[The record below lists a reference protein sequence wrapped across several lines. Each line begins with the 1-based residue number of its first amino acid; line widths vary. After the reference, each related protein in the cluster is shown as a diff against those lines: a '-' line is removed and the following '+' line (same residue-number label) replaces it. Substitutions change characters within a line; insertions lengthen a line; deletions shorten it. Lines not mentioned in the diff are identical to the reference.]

1 MKVLL
6 INKYLYP
13 RGGDAVSTITTGK
26 ILKARG
32 HDVQFWGM
40 AHPDNPEYEMSRH
53 FVDHIDYGTTGGLV
67 NQLSTA
73 GKLLYSLEAK
83 KKLKKLLREFRPDIV
98 HLNNFAH
105 QISPSILHVLKTEKI
120 PSVMTM
126 RDYKMVCP
134 SYAMLDGGQPCQKC
148 EHQQFS
154 WCFKRKCVKGSAM
167 KSALNTVEMYFHHK
181 VLNIYK
187 NIDCYISPSRFLQH
201 KVKEMGLPFPVEHVF
216 NCVNPEIYTPCY
228 DSESREIAF
237 FGRLSH
243 EKGLVTLIDAVKGL
257 DITLNIIG
265 DGPQKPE
272 LEQYVLTH
280 GMGNVK
286 LSGHMKGDELY
297 SAIKRALF
305 TVVPSEWYE
314 NNPRSVIEAFAL
326 GKPVI
331 GSNIGGIPELIKN
344 RETGLLYEAGNT
356 ESLRNKITWFLDNRP
371 RIPAMGKAGRQF
383 VEDELNQ
390 TTHYEQLIKIY
401 ENVVNNAN
409 ITNPG

>member
-13 RGGDAVSTITTGK
+13 RGGDAVSTITTGE
-26 ILKARG
+26 ILGERG

-40 AHPDNPEYEMSRH
+40 SHPDNPEYEMSRH
-53 FVDHIDYGTTGGLV
+53 FVDHIDYSATSSFV
-67 NQLSTA
+67 DQLSAT
-73 GKLLYSLEAK
+73 GKLLYSLEAR
-83 KKLKKLLREFRPDIV
+83 KKLKKLLAEFRPDIV

-105 QISPSILHVLKTEKI
+105 QISPSILHVLKTEGI

-134 SYAMLDGGQPCQKC
+134 SYAMLDSGQPCQKC

-154 WCFKRKCVKGSAM
+154 WCFRRKCVKGSAA
-167 KSALNTVEMYFHHK
+167 KSALNTVEMYLHHK

-187 NIDCYISPSRFLQH
+187 NIDCYISPSRFLKN
-201 KVKEMGLPFPVEHVF
+201 KVKEMGFPFPVEHIF
-216 NCVNPEIYTPCY
+216 NCVNPKIYIPCY
-228 DSESREIAF
+228 DSTSNEITF

-243 EKGLVTLIDAVKGL
+243 EKGLVTLINAVKSL

-265 DGPQKPE
+265 DGPQKPD
-272 LEQYVLTH
+272 LEQYILDNKIN
-280 GMGNVK
+280 NVK

-305 TVVPSEWYE
+305 IVVPSEWYE

-331 GSNIGGIPELIKN
+331 GSNIGGIPELIK
-344 RETGLLYEAGNT
+344 EGKTGLLYEMGDI
-356 ESLRNKITWFLDNRP
+356 EGLRNKIAWFLDNRS
-371 RIPAMGKAGRQF
+371 RIPDMGRAGRKF
-383 VEDELNQ
+383 VDDELNQ
-390 TTHYEQLIKIY
+390 TVHYEQLIKIY
-401 ENVVNNAN
+401 ENVVKNA
-409 ITNPG
+409 GCS